1 MGCIP
6 ELRLSFV
13 QNKEYENIFVAFE
26 IGSTTGEAHNDIS
39 SNSSFS
45 YSCSEIF
52 HGLPSLRLILLI
64 PKRRGEESIALLLL
78 L

>member
-13 QNKEYENIFVAFE
+13 QNKEYENIFVAIE

-39 SNSSFS
+39 SNSRFS

-52 HGLPSLRLILLI
+52 YGLPSLRLILLI
-64 PKRRGEESIALLLL
+64 PKRRVEEIIAFLWLL
-78 L
+78 

>member
-26 IGSTTGEAHNDIS
+26 IGSTTGDAHNDIS
-39 SNSSFS
+39 SNSRFS

-52 HGLPSLRLILLI
+52 YGLPSLRLILLI
-64 PKRRGEESIALLLL
+64 PKRRVEEIIAFLWLL
-78 L
+78 

>member
-26 IGSTTGEAHNDIS
+26 IGSTTGEAHNGIS
-39 SNSSFS
+39 SHSSFS
-45 YSCSEIF
+45 YSCSEI
-52 HGLPSLRLILLI
+52 LPSLRLILLI
-64 PKRRGEESIALLLL
+64 PKRRVEEIILLLL
-78 L
+78 LL

>member
-26 IGSTTGEAHNDIS
+26 IGSTTGEAHNGIS

-45 YSCSEIF
+45 YSCSEI
-52 HGLPSLRLILLI
+52 LPSLRLILLI
-64 PKRRGEESIALLLL
+64 PKRRGEEIILLLL
-78 L
+78 LL

>member
-26 IGSTTGEAHNDIS
+26 IGSTTGDAHNDIS
-39 SNSSFS
+39 SNSRFN

-52 HGLPSLRLILLI
+52 YGLPSLRLILLI
-64 PKRRGEESIALLLL
+64 PKRRVEEIIAFLWLL
-78 L
+78 